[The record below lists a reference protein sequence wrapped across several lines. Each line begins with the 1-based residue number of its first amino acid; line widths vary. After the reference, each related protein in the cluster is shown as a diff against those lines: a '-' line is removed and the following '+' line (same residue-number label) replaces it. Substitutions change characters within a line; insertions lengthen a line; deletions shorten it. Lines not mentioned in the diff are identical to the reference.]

1 MDLLRIRREI
11 DLRLLFFV
19 ALLWLFSLPLQG
31 SELRF
36 AVPADE
42 SSWSSSGDKLACQMW
57 QEIPRFGTARFT
69 ARAGGGL
76 DLSFLLKREP
86 AKKRRTATL
95 RAVPPPWKHKPSSR
109 EIARTTLHTGKKLVT
124 FSRDATLRTLYELEK
139 GMLPVLS
146 LRDWADAR
154 DRITVSLSPV
164 NLTPVLQQFQS
175 CMGSLHPDS
184 FDDVRELNVYFPVD
198 SHQLTEKGR
207 ATLRRIASYLEVDPS
222 VIHVVLSGYADSS
235 GDELYN
241 QELAQLRVDAVQE
254 YLLEKGVPAE
264 SLITYNK
271 GPRKG
276 KNRARNRRVHILLQK
291 E

>member
-19 ALLWLFSLPLQG
+19 TLLWLFSLPLQG

-95 RAVPPPWKHKPSSR
+95 RAVPPPWKHKTRPL
-109 EIARTTLHTGKKLVT
+109 EITRTTLHTGKKLVT

-198 SHQLTEKGR
+198 SYRLTEKGR
-207 ATLRRIASYLEVDPS
+207 ATLRRISSYLEVDPG
-222 VIHVVLSGYADSS
+222 VIHIVISGYADHS

-241 QELAQLRVDAVQE
+241 QELAQMRADAVQE

-264 SLITYNK
+264 RMIIYNK
-271 GPRKG
+271 GPKKG
-276 KNRARNRRVHILLQK
+276 KNKARNRRVHILLQK